1 MWHNKAI
8 TKPQQS
14 RNKATTKPQQ
24 CHMCQAKN
32 PMRGLRHA
40 LERLPQVISVEDWE
54 TLILGAACLLASP
67 R

>member
-1 MWHNKAI
+1 MWHNKAA

-14 RNKATTKPQQ
+14 HNKATTMSHVPSQEPY
-24 CHMCQAKN
+24 AW
-32 PMRGLRHA
+32 LRHA